1 MKKILMAVLSVF
13 LLVGCSKPK
22 STESTDSTTKAEVA
36 EQKSKESSEKKDSS
50 ETTQSENGLD
60 EYGLPI
66 LTGKVKELLNDA
78 KLFPLFNQKEYET
91 INMSGAINELEDE
104 KRITDFIVKTKV
116 PTNYLLHVYLDGKV
130 DVGDSYIRVNTF
142 TPTDIIEDKSKTTT
156 TEQILKSDVY
166 EISTKHVFDEN
177 HKVSDQLD
185 INIEYQIRKDGQT
198 YLQWLG
204 YEKLN
209 LLEGNYKSYRYFV
222 HTDAFDKVRKYSSIT
237 VDVFTDDNQMVTI
250 WYISPFF
257 DFGKFNK
264 EDLTVFAEKIFEF
277 VDIEKK

>member
-1 MKKILMAVLSVF
+1 MKRILMAVLSVF

-22 STESTDSTTKAEVA
+22 STESTENTTKAEVA

-78 KLFPLFNQKEYET
+78 KLFPLFYQKEYET

-116 PTNYLLHVYLDGKV
+116 PTNYLLYVYLDGKV

-142 TPTDIIEDKSKTTT
+142 TPTDVIEDKSRIKTT
-156 TEQILKSDVY
+156 EEILKSDVY
-166 EISTKHVFDEN
+166 EIHTAHVFDEN
-177 HKVSDQLD
+177 HKLTDQLD

-198 YLQWLG
+198 YLQWLE

-209 LLEGNYKSYRYFV
+209 FLEGNYKGYRYFV
-222 HTDAFDKVRKYSSIT
+222 HTDSFDKVRKYSSVN

-264 EDLTVFAEKIFEF
+264 EDLMVFAEKIFEF